1 MTRRRRFLTA
11 VASGTIPGLAG
22 CNSGTFGPSER
33 QLDARRTE
41 LQDRNDAVVGMV
53 TPDNAFEPA
62 TVTIGVGERVG
73 WINDSEWGHTV
84 TAYEDGI
91 PDEAAFFTT
100 GEYDTERAARDAWPD
115 GDLEVGETY
124 EHTFEVAGEYDYF
137 CVPHEDEMVGT
148 VIVKDE

>member
-11 VASGTIPGLAG
+11 VASGTILGLAG

-33 QLDARRTE
+33 QLDARRTD
-41 LQDRNDAVVGMV
+41 LQERNDAVVGMV
-53 TPDNAFEPA
+53 TPDNTFELE
-62 TVTIGVGERVG
+62 TVTIDVGERVG

-100 GEYDTERAARDAWPD
+100 GEYDTEQAARDAWPD

-124 EHTFEVAGEYDYF
+124 EHTFEVGGEYDYF